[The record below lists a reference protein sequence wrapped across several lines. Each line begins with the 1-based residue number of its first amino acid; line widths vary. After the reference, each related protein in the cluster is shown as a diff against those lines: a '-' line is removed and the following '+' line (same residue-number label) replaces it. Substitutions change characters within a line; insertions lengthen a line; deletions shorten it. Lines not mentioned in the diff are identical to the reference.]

1 MKEKEKITFKRLK
14 DIPPLSISMG
24 TMLWNK
30 TGTWRYLKPVY
41 SSKTPPCNEACP
53 AGNDIEA
60 MMVLVKEGKFR
71 EAWKLIKE
79 ENPFPGVCGRVCFH
93 PCESSCNRKQYD
105 EALAIQAI
113 ERFVADLSFKIYQ
126 EKSVGHL
133 KRKEK
138 VAIIGSG
145 PAGLTCAYHLA
156 RMGYS
161 VTVFES
167 YSSPGGILRIGI
179 PEYRLPR
186 FVLDREISEIESLGV
201 EIRTNSQIGKDI
213 SFDDLKT
220 FQAIF
225 IAVGSHQ
232 SKSLGIEGERLEG
245 VMSGLEFLRRVKEK
259 EKIPIGRRVVVIG
272 GGNVAVDVSRSAWR
286 LGAKVQMVCLESKE
300 EMPAFAEEISETEA
314 EGIEIIPSAM
324 PIRITRDRGRSKKID
339 FVKVKLA
346 EPKPDGSLN
355 PIPIPKTQFTLKADY
370 VVTAIGEVPNLSFLP
385 QEILIEKGLIKADE
399 MGFVHPK
406 GYFAG
411 GDVVNPQHT
420 VAGAIGSGKRAALAI
435 HEYFQGGL
443 LKGKIRM
450 VWVGEKGTISL
461 KKYFHPPEGET
472 NPPVIY
478 FPEINLDYFEHQDR
492 VKIKKIPVENRRGGF
507 KEVSSTVD
515 REEAL
520 KEAGRCFNCGVCNGC
535 DNCWVYCPD
544 LAVKKKDD
552 HYEIDYDYCK
562 GCGICFEECP
572 RSAIILME
580 DRR

>member
-1 MKEKEKITFKRLK
+1 MKDEKKITFKGLK

-24 TMLWNK
+24 TTLWNK
-30 TGTWRYLKPVY
+30 TGTWRYLKPIY

-93 PCESSCNRKQYD
+93 PCESSCNRKEYD
-105 EALAIQAI
+105 EALSIQAI
-113 ERFVADLSFKIYQ
+113 ERFVADSHFKIDQ
-126 EKSVGHL
+126 EKPVGYL
-133 KRKEK
+133 KPKER

-145 PAGLTCAYHLA
+145 PAGLTCAYHLV
-156 RMGYS
+156 RMGYG

-186 FVLDREISEIESLGV
+186 SILDREISEIESLGV
-201 EIRTNSQIGKDI
+201 EIRTNSQIGKDV
-213 SFDDLKT
+213 SFDDLKA

-225 IAVGSHQ
+225 IAVGAHQ
-232 SKSLGIEGERLEG
+232 SRRLGVEGEGLEG

-259 EKIPIGRRVVVIG
+259 EKISIGKRVVVIG
-272 GGNVAVDVSRSAWR
+272 GGNVAVDVARSAWR
-286 LGAKVQMVCLESKE
+286 LGAKVQMVCLESRE
-300 EMPAFAEEISETEA
+300 EMPAFFEEVSETEA

-324 PIRITRDRGRSKKID
+324 PIRITQERGRLKKVD
-339 FVKVKLA
+339 FIKVKLA
-346 EPKPDGSLN
+346 EPKSDGSLN
-355 PIPIPKTQFTLKADY
+355 PLPIPKTEFTLKADS
-370 VVTAIGEVPNLSFLP
+370 VITAIGEVPDLSFLP
-385 QEILIEKGLIKADE
+385 QEVPIEKGFIKTDE

-411 GDVVNPQHT
+411 GDVINPHHT

-435 HEYFQGGL
+435 HGYFRGEWQ
-443 LKGKIRM
+443 KGKLRIAL
-450 VWVGEKGTISL
+450 VGEKGTLSL
-461 KKYFHPPEGET
+461 KKYFHPPEGEA
-472 NPPVIY
+472 NPPVIH
-478 FPEINLDYFEHQDR
+478 FHEINLDYFEHQDR
-492 VKIKKIPVENRRGGF
+492 VRIRKIPVENRKGGF
-507 KEVSSTVD
+507 KEIYSSLD
-515 REEAL
+515 QEEAL
-520 KEAGRCFNCGVCNGC
+520 KEAARCFNCGVCNGC
-535 DNCWVYCPD
+535 DTCWVYCPD
-544 LAVKKKDD
+544 LAVKKKDN

-572 RSAIILME
+572 RSAIILKE
-580 DRR
+580 EGR

>member
-1 MKEKEKITFKRLK
+1 MKEKERITFKGLK
-14 DIPPLSISMG
+14 DIPPLAISMG

-30 TGTWRYLKPVY
+30 TGTWRYLKPIY

-93 PCESSCNRKQYD
+93 PCESSCNRKEYD
-105 EALAIQAI
+105 EALSIQAI
-113 ERFVADLSFKIYQ
+113 ERFVADSEFKIHQ
-126 EKSVGHL
+126 DKSIGHL

-156 RMGYS
+156 RMGYRT
-161 VTVFES
+161 TVFES

-186 FVLDREISEIESLGV
+186 SILDREIAEIESLGV
-201 EIRTNSQIGKDI
+201 EIRTNCHIGKDL
-213 SFDDLKT
+213 SFNDLRT
-220 FQAIF
+220 FQAVF
-225 IAVGSHQ
+225 IAVGAHQ
-232 SKSLGIEGERLEG
+232 SRRLGIEGEHLER
-245 VMSGLEFLRRVKEK
+245 VMPGLEFLRRVKEK
-259 EKIPIGRRVVVIG
+259 AKISIGKRVVVIG
-272 GGNVAVDVSRSAWR
+272 GGSVAVDVARSAWR
-286 LGAKVQMVCLESKE
+286 LGAKVQMVCLESRE
-300 EMPAFAEEISETEA
+300 EMPAFPEEIIETEA

-324 PIRITRDRGRSKKID
+324 PIRITQDRGRSKKID
-339 FVKVKLA
+339 FIKVKLA

-355 PIPIPKTQFTLKADY
+355 PVPIPKTEFTLKADS
-370 VVTAIGEVPNLSFLP
+370 VVTAIGEVPDLSFLP
-385 QEILIEKGLIKADE
+385 PEVLTEKGTIEKDE

-411 GDVVNPQHT
+411 GDVIHLHHT
-420 VAGAIGSGKRAALAI
+420 VAGAIGSGKKGALAI
-435 HEYFQGGL
+435 HEYFRGGL
-443 LKGKIRM
+443 LREKLRM
-450 VWVGEKGTISL
+450 VWVGERGSL
-461 KKYFHPPEGET
+461 SFKKYFHPPEGDA
-472 NPPVIY
+472 NPPVIH
-478 FPEINLDYFEHQDR
+478 FPEINLDYFEHQER
-492 VKIKKIPVENRRGGF
+492 VKIRKISAKNRRGGF
-507 KEVSSTVD
+507 KEIYSSLD
-515 REEAL
+515 QEEAV
-520 KEAGRCFNCGVCNGC
+520 KEASRCFNCGVCNGC
-535 DNCWVYCPD
+535 DNCWIYCPD

-572 RSAIILME
+572 RRAILLME
-580 DRR
+580 EGR

>member
-1 MKEKEKITFKRLK
+1 MKEKEKITFKGLK

-53 AGNDIEA
+53 AGNDIEG

-71 EAWKLIKE
+71 EAWELIKE

-93 PCESSCNRKQYD
+93 PCESSCNRKEFD
-105 EALAIQAI
+105 ESLSIQAI
-113 ERFVADLSFKIYQ
+113 ERFIADSQFKRHQ
-126 EKSVGHL
+126 TKSVSHL
-133 KRKEK
+133 KRKER
-138 VAIIGSG
+138 VAVIGSG

-156 RMGYS
+156 RMGYGI
-161 VTVFES
+161 TVFES

-186 FVLDREISEIESLGV
+186 SILDHEISEIESLGV
-201 EIRTNSQIGKDI
+201 EIRTNSQIGKDL

-220 FQAIF
+220 YQAIF
-225 IAVGSHQ
+225 IAVGAHQ
-232 SKSLGIEGERLEG
+232 SRRLGIEGEGLEG
-245 VMSGLEFLRRVKEK
+245 VIPGLEFLRRVKEK
-259 EKIPIGRRVVVIG
+259 EKISIGRRAIVIG
-272 GGNVAVDVSRSAWR
+272 GGNVAVDVARSAWR
-286 LGAKVQMVCLESKE
+286 LGARVQMVCLESRE
-300 EMPAFAEEISETEA
+300 EMPAFKEEISETEI

-324 PIRITRDRGRSKKID
+324 PLRITRDRGRSKKID
-339 FVKVKLA
+339 FIKVKLGQ
-346 EPKPDGSLN
+346 PKPDGSLN
-355 PIPIPKTQFTLKADY
+355 PIPIPGTEFTLKADS

-385 QEILIEKGLIKADE
+385 QEILIEKGSIKTDQ
-399 MGFVHPK
+399 MGFIHPK

-411 GDVVNPQHT
+411 GDVANPHHT

-443 LKGKIRM
+443 LRGKIRM
-450 VWVGEKGTISL
+450 VWVGEKGTLSL
-461 KKYFHPPEGET
+461 KKYFHPPEGNA
-472 NPPVIY
+472 NPPVTQ
-478 FPEINLDYFEHQDR
+478 FSEINLDYFDHQKR
-492 VKIKKIPVENRRGGF
+492 VEIRKIPVNNRREGF
-507 KEVSSTVD
+507 KEISLGLNQ
-515 REEAL
+515 EEAL
-520 KEAGRCFNCGVCNGC
+520 QEATRCFNCGVCNGC

-544 LAVKKKDD
+544 LAIKKKDD

-572 RSAIILME
+572 RGAILLME
-580 DRR
+580 EGR

>member
-1 MKEKEKITFKRLK
+1 MKEKEKIIFRGLK
-14 DIPPLSISMG
+14 DIPPLSISVG

-41 SSKTPPCNEACP
+41 SSKTPPCNEGCP
-53 AGNDIEA
+53 AGNDIEGI
-60 MMVLVKEGKFR
+60 MVLVKEGKFR

-93 PCESSCNRKQYD
+93 PCESSCNRREYD
-105 EALAIQAI
+105 EALSIQAI
-113 ERFVADLSFKIYQ
+113 ERFVADSPFKTNQ

-133 KRKEK
+133 RRKEK

-156 RMGYS
+156 RIGYS

-186 FVLDREISEIESLGV
+186 SILDQEISEIESLGV
-201 EIRTNSQIGKDI
+201 EIRTDSQIGKDL
-213 SFDDLKT
+213 SFDDLRN

-225 IAVGSHQ
+225 IAVGAHQ
-232 SKSLGIEGERLEG
+232 SRSLGIEGERLEG
-245 VMSGLEFLRRVKEK
+245 VMPGLEFLRRVKEK
-259 EKIPIGRRVVVIG
+259 ERISIGKRVVVIG
-272 GGNVAVDVSRSAWR
+272 GGNVAVDVARSAWR
-286 LGAKVQMVCLESKE
+286 LGAKVQMVCLESRE
-300 EMPAFAEEISETEA
+300 EMPAFSDEISETEA

-324 PIRITRDRGRSKKID
+324 PIRITKDRGRSKKID
-339 FVKVKLA
+339 FIKVKLA

-355 PIPIPKTQFTLKADY
+355 PIPIPKTEFSLRADF
-370 VVTAIGEVPNLSFLP
+370 VATAIGEVPNLSFLP
-385 QEILIEKGLIKADE
+385 QEVLIEKGVIKTDE
-399 MGFVHPK
+399 MGFIHPK

-411 GDVVNPQHT
+411 GDVVNPHHT

-443 LKGKIRM
+443 LREKIRM
-450 VWVGEKGTISL
+450 VWVGEKGAISL
-461 KKYFHPPEGET
+461 KKYFHPLEGYA
-472 NPPVIY
+472 NPPVIH
-478 FPEINLDYFEHQDR
+478 FKEINLDYFEHQER
-492 VKIKKIPVENRRGGF
+492 VKIKKLSVKNRTGGF
-507 KEVSSTVD
+507 KEIYAGLD
-515 REEAL
+515 QEEAL
-520 KEAGRCFNCGVCNGC
+520 KEASRCFNCGVCNGC

-580 DRR
+580 EGR